1 MMKKIFILLFFNFSF
16 LILMAIDYSNSIPA
30 AELTHKYI
38 SLLKGKRVGVVANQT
53 SMIKNTH
60 LVDSLL
66 SLEINITKIFCPE
79 HGFRGKADAGAQI
92 DNSVDEKTMIP
103 IISLY
108 GNNKKPKAEQITDL
122 DIIVFDV
129 QDVGARFYT
138 YISTMHYVMEAC
150 AENNIPFLIL
160 DRPNPTGFYVDGPI
174 LKKEFSSFVGMHE
187 VPIIHG
193 MTIAEYAKMLNEEGW
208 LKDGIK
214 CNLSYVLCE
223 NYSHNSIYKLP
234 VSPSPNLS
242 TMSAVFLYP
251 SLCLF
256 EGTVISVGRGTDFP
270 FQVIGNPA
278 LKSMNFSFVPK
289 ETIKG
294 SIPLYFGKKCNG
306 YDLRNITEDSL
317 VNLKQINLA
326 WIIDLYN
333 KYPEKEKFFNSFFN
347 KLSGNSELKEQIKR
361 GLSEK
366 EIRKSWEPALAEFK
380 LLRKKYLLYED
391 FN

>member
-1 MMKKIFILLFFNFSF
+1 MKKIFILLFFNFSF